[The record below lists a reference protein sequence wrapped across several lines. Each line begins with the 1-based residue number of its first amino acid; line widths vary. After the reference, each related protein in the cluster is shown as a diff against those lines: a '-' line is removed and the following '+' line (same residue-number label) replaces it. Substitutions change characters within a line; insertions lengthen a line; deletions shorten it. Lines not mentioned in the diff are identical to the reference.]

1 MTNMLASFI
10 SAEQISVTPYT
21 LLWALPLLLGISIV
35 VKAVKPEHFSLKKVG
50 IEAAKLFVGSTVIII
65 LIAAI
70 LGAVLELIN

>member
-1 MTNMLASFI
+1 MISMLAAFT
-10 SAEQISVTPYT
+10 APEQISVTPYT

-35 VKAVKPEHFSLKKVG
+35 VKAVKPEHLSLKKLT
-50 IEAAKLFVGSTVIII
+50 IEAAKLFIGSTVIII